1 MGPDACWRYMNALAG
16 ATDSEAPL
24 DLTRTESQVEVYDM
38 DAEPVEITKDEVE
51 EVRASGNR
59 V

>member
-1 MGPDACWRYMNALAG
+1 M
-16 ATDSEAPL
+16 DSEAPL

-51 EVRASGNR
+51 EVRVALMARGLRRKGR
-59 V
+59 VRQVLS